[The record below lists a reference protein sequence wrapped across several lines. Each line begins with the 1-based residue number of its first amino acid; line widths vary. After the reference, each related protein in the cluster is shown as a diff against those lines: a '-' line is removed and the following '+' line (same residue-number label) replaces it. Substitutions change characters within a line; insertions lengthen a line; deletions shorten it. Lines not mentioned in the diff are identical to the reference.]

1 MLASSPLV
9 VSRGSAREGFRSHA
23 GGRGVDADLRTRVAR
38 DEWSLNRVAFV
49 SGESDAG
56 KTRCRIVPRAFD
68 STSAI
73 TGLQDFLLNPSPGL
87 KPAVLAN
94 TAVFTSG
101 FGVLRLG
108 LTLAGIV
115 HSWFLGTVRES
126 ARIAFEVFHQN
137 LLHADASRLRLGYD
151 DKRQILP
158 SARNARRPTSS
169 PRGPFRERVSTHK
182 FSIRSQQSRD
192 QRRIKTFDANDSTD
206 ESKHPS
212 TGCHERVRSGWLR
225 SRVCVLCRR

>member
-9 VSRGSAREGFRSHA
+9 VAKGGAREVFRSRG
-23 GGRGVDADLRTRVAR
+23 GGGGVDADLRTRVGR

-49 SGESDAG
+49 SRGSDAG
-56 KTRCRIVPRAFD
+56 KSRCRIVARAFD
-68 STSAI
+68 GASAI
-73 TGLQDFLLNPSPGL
+73 AGLQSFLVSPSPGL

-126 ARIAFEVFHQN
+126 ARVACE
-137 LLHADASRLRLGYD
+137 LL
-151 DKRQILP
+151 Q
-158 SARNARRPTSS
+158 
-169 PRGPFRERVSTHK
+169 
-182 FSIRSQQSRD
+182 
-192 QRRIKTFDANDSTD
+192 
-206 ESKHPS
+206 
-212 TGCHERVRSGWLR
+212 
-225 SRVCVLCRR
+225 

>member
-73 TGLQDFLLNPSPGL
+73 TGLQDFLVNPSPGL

-126 ARIAFEVFHQN
+126 ARVACE
-137 LLHADASRLRLGYD
+137 LL
-151 DKRQILP
+151 Q
-158 SARNARRPTSS
+158 
-169 PRGPFRERVSTHK
+169 
-182 FSIRSQQSRD
+182 
-192 QRRIKTFDANDSTD
+192 
-206 ESKHPS
+206 
-212 TGCHERVRSGWLR
+212 
-225 SRVCVLCRR
+225 